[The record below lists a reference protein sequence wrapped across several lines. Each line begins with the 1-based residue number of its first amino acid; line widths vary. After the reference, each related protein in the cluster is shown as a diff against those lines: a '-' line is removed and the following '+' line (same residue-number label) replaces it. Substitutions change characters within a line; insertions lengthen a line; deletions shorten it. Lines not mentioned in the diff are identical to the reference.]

1 MLKCLLLIHIGE
13 TYMKSGI
20 YLIKNIINNK
30 VYIGSAV
37 NIDKR
42 WKEHKTLLKEGK
54 HHSCH
59 LQSAW
64 DLYGEQSFA
73 FELIEE
79 VSNPQDLLE
88 HEQVYLDHYK
98 SYEGDRGYNIC
109 KVAGSPL
116 GVKRSEETRKK
127 LSEAN
132 KNRSEET
139 RKKINEANKRRIIS
153 EETRKKISEAN
164 KGKIV
169 SEETRKKLREANAG
183 KKHSEQTKQKLR
195 EARQNL
201 SEETRKKLSEA
212 AKNRNEETRKNM
224 SEAQKGKVP
233 WNKGK
238 ETPDHIKVR
247 MSERKEK
254 YKKKIERICPET
266 GIVVEYKS
274 LKDAE
279 RDGYHRYHIVECCN
293 GIAKKHKGYFWKYSE
308 RTQCPK
314 MPNKK

>member
-20 YLIKNIINNK
+20 YLIKNILNNK
-30 VYIGSAV
+30 IYVGSSV

-42 WKEHKTLLKEGK
+42 WKEHKNHLKERK
-54 HHSCH
+54 HHSVL
-59 LQSAW
+59 LQRAW
-64 DLYGEQSFA
+64 DKYGEQSFL
-73 FELIEE
+73 FEILEE
-79 VSNPQDLLE
+79 VSNPEHLLAY
-88 HEQVYLDHYK
+88 EQVYLDYYK
-98 SYEGDRGYNIC
+98 SYEIDRGYNIC
-109 KVAGSPL
+109 KIAGSHL
-116 GVKRSEETRKK
+116 GIKRSEETRKK
-127 LSEAN
+127 LSEAA
-132 KNRSEET
+132 KNR
-139 RKKINEANKRRIIS
+139 N
-153 EETRKKISEAN
+153 
-164 KGKIV
+164 
-169 SEETRKKLREANAG
+169 EETRKKLREANVG

-195 EARQNL
+195 EVRQNL

-238 ETPDHIKVR
+238 QTSDQTKSIL
-247 MSERKEK
+247 SERKEK
-254 YKKKIERICPET
+254 TKKKVEKICPET

-279 RDGYHRYHIVECCN
+279 RDGYHRYHIIECCN

-308 RTQCPK
+308 RI
-314 MPNKK
+314 